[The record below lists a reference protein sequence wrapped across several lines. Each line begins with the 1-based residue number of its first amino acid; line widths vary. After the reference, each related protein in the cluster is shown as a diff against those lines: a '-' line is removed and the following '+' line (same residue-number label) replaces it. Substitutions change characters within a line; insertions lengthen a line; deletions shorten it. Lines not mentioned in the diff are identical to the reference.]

1 MCDRRQRISSK
12 RIDRVT
18 ELTRQCHSD
27 AECVAV
33 ETGSGCRDTCGAWVN
48 RRYAERVKK
57 LIDYLD
63 QRYCA
68 TYASDGCAKPAIRC
82 PQQHGACVHGLCTGV
97 RDQ

>member
-18 ELTRQCHSD
+18 ELTRQCRSD
-27 AECVAV
+27 AECVSV
-33 ETGSGCRDTCGAWVN
+33 DTGSACRNTCGGWVN
-48 RRYAERVKK
+48 QRYALRVKK

-68 TYASDGCAKPAIRC
+68 TFAADGCPKAAVRC
-82 PQQHGACVHGLCTGV
+82 PKQHGACVDGLCTGV
-97 RDQ
+97 RD